1 VDDSPVGVRVV
12 RAHALHVVSRR
23 RTRIYIGQVHLWD
36 SNAVSIYTMASFYT
50 RVHQPEY
57 NSNTAKEPTTRGL
70 SRKKEYTRT
79 PTYSHQRSRSAHLIL
94 RFARI
99 SLDDGQT
106 GWMAHFFKGV
116 LGRSVYI
123 RPIHYVEILIF
134 P

>member
-1 VDDSPVGVRVV
+1 MDDSPVGVRVV

-70 SRKKEYTRT
+70 SRKKEYKNTHIQSLTQSVSSFDFAFRANL
-79 PTYSHQRSRSAHLIL
+79 SR
-94 RFARI
+94 
-99 SLDDGQT
+99 
-106 GWMAHFFKGV
+106 
-116 LGRSVYI
+116 
-123 RPIHYVEILIF
+123 
-134 P
+134 